1 LPRSAAFFLGG
12 RPFLRFLEKVRTY
25 VRGVEL
31 LVDAEVSV
39 ETDPYLNDHIFSG
52 ERILPAVIGLEAMAE
67 TAMALLETES
77 PHVLKMYSSNMR

>member
-1 LPRSAAFFLGG
+1 
-12 RPFLRFLEKVRTY
+12 